1 LELNA
6 IPSTGYASLWRHNGG
21 SIHFGSNGRLY
32 AEMGENAVRSNSQP
46 IDNRLG
52 QDPPHQRRRHDPDGQ
67 SVPIH
72 CDGRQSLD
80 LGDGVEEPYTFAF
93 QPVSGRMF
101 SNDVGET
108 TSEEINEGVA
118 GASYA
123 WPLTEGPTSDAGFVT
138 IPRPLLV
145 IGSHQDPYGGR
156 RPYNFVW
163 TSCDQRRR

>member
-1 LELNA
+1 MGKILRINA
-6 IPSTGYASLWRHNGG
+6 DGTIPTDNPFQSTATAVNR
-21 SIHFGSNGRLY
+21 SIW
-32 AEMGENAVRSNSQP
+32 AMGLRN
-46 IDNRLG
+46 L
-52 QDPPHQRRRHDPDGQ
+52 
-67 SVPIH
+67 
-72 CDGRQSLD
+72 
-80 LGDGVEEPYTFAF
+80 YTFAF

-163 TSCDQRRR
+163 TSCGQRRR